1 VLWEEEAVPIAV
13 LEVISKTSNQEYTK
27 KKEIYQE
34 IGIQYYVVYN
44 PQRKKKP
51 ALEVYI
57 LNNQEYVLL
66 GNQSP
71 IWLEEIGLG
80 IGKEIGT
87 YQGIRREWL
96 YWYDKNG
103 ERLLTPEERVQRY
116 AERLRELGIDPD
128 SI

>member
-1 VLWEEEAVPIAV
+1 VLWEEEALPIVV

-34 IGIQYYVVYN
+34 IGIQYYVIYN

-66 GNQSP
+66 GNQFP

-87 YQGIRREWL
+87 YQGIRRE
-96 YWYDKNG
+96 
-103 ERLLTPEERVQRY
+103 
-116 AERLRELGIDPD
+116 
-128 SI
+128 

>member
-1 VLWEEEAVPIAV
+1 MLWEEEAVPIVV

-34 IGIQYYVVYN
+34 IGIQYYVIYN
-44 PQRKKKP
+44 PQRKRKP